1 MRSPTPAAVP
11 MSVPPAPSRARG
23 RVRARVVRTLA
34 CLAAVAASV
43 ARPTPGHAQLYAHRA
58 MVPVPLDDTTRRN
71 GLLPGFSYMA
81 DLQRGWGSAGDDRAW
96 DARLAGTIEL
106 WRISGRTALL
116 FAAADEMVANS
127 RRDSGFNPRG
137 ISWELS
143 AGAAHRFERAGG
155 LTVQLDFVHYCRHAI
170 DNLDTP
176 ALLPEPGDTL
186 SQRTMSANGP
196 RLRLIAPVMRPARRV
211 RVRGAVAAERYQ
223 QQWDGRQT
231 LDGSRPTQ
239 HLDAWQY
246 ARGSAATD
254 LRVDIGPEG
263 RSSVFARGSGIVV
276 LFAGAPATPGASL
289 GRANHRFEIGWRA
302 PGSGGAVEL
311 YGATERL
318 FDDLG
323 ALSPRASRVVGIGL
337 RLAERS
343 QF

>member
-1 MRSPTPAAVP
+1 
-11 MSVPPAPSRARG
+11 MSVPLLPLRARSRV
-23 RVRARVVRTLA
+23 RVRAARVLA

-43 ARPTPGHAQLYAHRA
+43 ARPTAAHAQLFAHRA
-58 MVPVPLDDTTRRN
+58 MVPVPLDDSTRRD

-96 DARLAGTIEL
+96 DARLAATIEL
-106 WRISGRTALL
+106 WRVSRRTA
-116 FAAADEMVANS
+116 FVFGAADELVANS

-143 AGAAHRFERAGG
+143 AGAAHRFDRAGG

-196 RLRLIAPVMRPARRV
+196 RLRLIAPVMRAGRRV

-231 LDGSRPTQ
+231 LDGSVATK
-239 HLDAWQY
+239 HLDAWLY
-246 ARGSAATD
+246 ARGAASTD
-254 LRVDIGPEG
+254 LRVDVGPDG
-263 RSSVFARGSGIVV
+263 RSSLFARGSGIVV
-276 LFAGAPATPGASL
+276 LFAGAPATPGVSS
-289 GRANHRFEIGWRA
+289 GRANHRLEIGWRA
-302 PGSGGAVEL
+302 PGSGGALEV

-323 ALSPRASRVVGIGL
+323 TLVPRGSRVVGIGL